1 MKNWLANK
9 QMNGNISE
17 PWIRC
22 HNLLAGETQA
32 GSLKFA
38 SREGAPTYKANLSSV
53 TAENPIQNK
62 VEIEDHILSWCL
74 NKRGRIC
81 WVNLRVSSLSTW
93 PTVWPRAPKPPLIS
107 FNKESLLKRCC
118 YSSTPPIARTYR
130 TRIGFLYFIY
140 ARIKRQWKSTCNT
153 FLCIVHGFPT

>member
-1 MKNWLANK
+1 
-9 QMNGNISE
+9 MNGNISE

-32 GSLKFA
+32 CSLKFA
-38 SREGAPTYKANLSSV
+38 SRKGAPTYKANLSSV
-53 TAENPIQNK
+53 TAENPKQNK

-81 WVNLRVSSLSTW
+81 LVNLRVSNLSTW

-118 YSSTPPIARTYR
+118 YSSTPPIACTYSI
-130 TRIGFLYFIY
+130 RIDFLYSY
-140 ARIKRQWKSTCNT
+140 LRLVSLPKSLFSPQLNLFTTRPKMLHYHCR
-153 FLCIVHGFPT
+153 L

>member
-1 MKNWLANK
+1 
-9 QMNGNISE
+9 MNGNISE

-32 GSLKFA
+32 GSLKFV
-38 SREGAPTYKANLSSV
+38 SRKGAPTYKANLSSV

-118 YSSTPPIARTYR
+118 YSSTPPIACTYSI
-130 TRIGFLYFIY
+130 RIDFLYSY
-140 ARIKRQWKSTCNT
+140 LRVVSLPKSLFSPQLNLFTTRPKMLHYHCR
-153 FLCIVHGFPT
+153 L

>member
-1 MKNWLANK
+1 
-9 QMNGNISE
+9 MNGNISE

-38 SREGAPTYKANLSSV
+38 SRKGAPTYKANLSSV
-53 TAENPIQNK
+53 TAENPKQNK

-107 FNKESLLKRCC
+107 FNKESILKRCC
-118 YSSTPPIARTYR
+118 YSSTPPIACTYSI
-130 TRIGFLYFIY
+130 RIDFLYSY
-140 ARIKRQWKSTCNT
+140 LRLVSLPKSLFSPQLNLFTTRPKMLHYHCR
-153 FLCIVHGFPT
+153 L

>member
-1 MKNWLANK
+1 
-9 QMNGNISE
+9 MNGNISE

-38 SREGAPTYKANLSSV
+38 SRKGAPTYKANLSSV
-53 TAENPIQNK
+53 TAENPKQNK

-107 FNKESLLKRCC
+107 FNKESCMTYSKKLFIKAHLKD
-118 YSSTPPIARTYR
+118 IW
-130 TRIGFLYFIY
+130 
-140 ARIKRQWKSTCNT
+140 ARIFSV
-153 FLCIVHGFPT
+153 IVVIEKGATRSYRLALNLPYPNSITDNADFGWPQ

>member
-1 MKNWLANK
+1 
-9 QMNGNISE
+9 MNGNISE

-22 HNLLAGETQA
+22 HNLLAGETRA

-38 SREGAPTYKANLSSV
+38 SRKGAPTYKANLSSV

-118 YSSTPPIARTYR
+118 YSSTPPIACTYSI
-130 TRIGFLYFIY
+130 RIDFLYSY
-140 ARIKRQWKSTCNT
+140 LRLVSLPKSLFSPQLNLFTTRPKMLHYHCR
-153 FLCIVHGFPT
+153 L

>member
-1 MKNWLANK
+1 
-9 QMNGNISE
+9 MNGNISE

-118 YSSTPPIARTYR
+118 YSSTPPIACTYSI
-130 TRIGFLYFIY
+130 RIDFLYSY
-140 ARIKRQWKSTCNT
+140 LRVVSLPKSLFSPQLNLFTTRPKMLHYHCR
-153 FLCIVHGFPT
+153 L